1 LVTAIGN
8 KARLVLPEEVVTWAE
23 STDAQVVLTIGAG
36 DIDRIVPKLSAIF
49 ERNYHE

>member
-1 LVTAIGN
+1 
-8 KARLVLPEEVVTWAE
+8 
-23 STDAQVVLTIGAG
+23 LTIGAG